1 MMIQGGQG
9 PLPKRIFEADYVTGV
24 LGIDL
29 PLNESYPYSPAM
41 QERIIE
47 EQLVLEG
54 FFSDFKK
61 LGGDTKNAALTLRYI
76 MGDSK
81 RLEQYAGIV
90 KKSMKEFYENVV
102 EFLEGVIEGITGLPD
117 QITDKIA
124 KILEWAKKLV
134 EKVKKLAKAALG
146 MSGWKG
152 AMLVSGALVGIGF
165 VWSQVKDVAPDI
177 MDGLAK
183 VKEFVADKIGKLKK
197 ESVEMLT
204 KVSLL
209 EASNVLD
216 LIIEQEE
223 SMLKKAADKV
233 KEVMQ
238 PLLAKAKEMGVD
250 ALKGLAV
257 EALTGALTGGI
268 ASAFQALQKVFGG
281 AKLVFE
287 FLGGPLKKF
296 VAMMKGD
303 VDPKEEAAEAASGE
317 DDPTEKN
324 ESVNMEMNEKKLRE
338 LIREALKENY
348 NSMSPAGKSLAQRAK
363 RMFSKDYPGVKV
375 GINTREGWIT
385 VNGKKAVN
393 MSQASG
399 SPMQVEDVIDKMKQS
414 HLGR

>member
-1 MMIQGGQG
+1 MMISGGQG
-9 PLPKRIFEADYVTGV
+9 PLPKRMFEADYVTGV
-24 LGIDL
+24 LGIEL

-76 MGDSK
+76 MGDPK

-90 KKSMKEFYENVV
+90 KKAMKESYDSVV

-117 QITDKIA
+117 KITDKIT

-134 EKVKKLAKAALG
+134 EKIKKLAKAALG

-177 MDGLAK
+177 MDGLGK
-183 VKEFVADKIGKLKK
+183 VKEFVAGKIK
-197 ESVEMLT
+197 ESAEMLT

-209 EASNVLD
+209 EAGNVLD
-216 LIIEQEE
+216 LIIEQED
-223 SMLKKAADKV
+223 SMLKKAADKI

-238 PLLAKAKEMGVD
+238 PLLDKAKEMGVD

-324 ESVNMEMNEKKLRE
+324 EGVNKEMNEKKLRE

-363 RMFSKDYPGVKV
+363 RQFSKDYPDVKI

-414 HLGR
+414 YLGH